1 MGVSASGRA
10 TGEIA
15 RVPVRSG
22 GHARWADLVAEYE
35 AYREDKAD
43 DQLVF
48 VGQGVTN
55 HGEIRLSEY
64 THRFTEQYAR
74 REYARM
80 QDFVRGAR
88 AEYDDPYIVILPA
101 LTASTITPAGQYRA
115 PLDHFDQ
122 LKRSWSRGVRY
133 ELHHSMEADRKKDR
147 YPAREWEYLQV
158 WEPTTDQGYAEGGYP
173 HCHPVVVCDGKVG
186 AERFRSVMD
195 KHVEKCEWA
204 APEAHDIGEIDIRP
218 LDELSNPAAYLFKY
232 LSKSWEPDEASPRQK
247 RFNALLK
254 ETDYRRVQPSQG
266 AQRWMKR
273 DEGEAT
279 ESWMYAGVAEPE
291 EAARL
296 EEFQDAHEF
305 QIEYEMGV
313 AAYLAQYEA
322 PAIVGVD
329 AEESGIGR
337 CEHQRWD
344 RGRCVAC
351 GVSELDIVSGYDP
364 PPS

>member
-1 MGVSASGRA
+1 M
-10 TGEIA
+10 
-15 RVPVRSG
+15 
-22 GHARWADLVAEYE
+22 VAEYE
-35 AYREDKAD
+35 AYREDKAE

-55 HGEIRLSEY
+55 HGEIRLSPY
-64 THRFTEQYAR
+64 THRFTEHYAR

-88 AEYDDPYIVILPA
+88 AEYDDPYIVIFPA
-101 LTASTITPAGQYRA
+101 LTASTITPTGRYRA

-158 WEPTTDQGYAEGGYP
+158 WEPTTDRGYAEGGYA

-186 AERFRSVMD
+186 VERFRSVME

-204 APEAHDIGEIDIRP
+204 GPEAHDIGEIDIRP

-232 LSKSWEPDEASPRQK
+232 LSKSWEPDDASPRQK

-254 ETDYRRVQPSQG
+254 ETDYRRVQPSEG
-266 AQRWMKR
+266 AQRWMKH
-273 DEGEAT
+273 DGDGAKEP
-279 ESWMYAGVAEPE
+279 WMYAGVAEPE

-296 EEFQDAHEF
+296 EGYQDAHEF
-305 QIEYEMGV
+305 QIEHEMGV
-313 AAYLAQYEA
+313 AAYLAQYDA
-322 PAIVGVD
+322 PAIVDVD
-329 AEESGIGR
+329 AEDTAADR
-337 CEHQRWD
+337 CDHPEIH
-344 RGRCVAC
+344 RGRCIAC
-351 GVSELDIVSGYDP
+351 GINVQDLIRGTDP
-364 PPS
+364 PPDAQGSS